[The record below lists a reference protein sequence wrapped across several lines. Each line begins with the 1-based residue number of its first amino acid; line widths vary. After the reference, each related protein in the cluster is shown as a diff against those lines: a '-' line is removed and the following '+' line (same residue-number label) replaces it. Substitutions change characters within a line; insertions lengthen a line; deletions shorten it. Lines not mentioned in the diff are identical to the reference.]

1 MAMARAGVQP
11 GEIDVII
18 LGTATPDHLLPAT
31 AVEIQTALG
40 CTRAAAFDISA
51 ACSGWLY
58 AAIMGESLIA
68 SGSADT
74 VLVIGA
80 EMLSTIV
87 DWTDRNTCILFADG
101 AGATVLRRNKER
113 GGTKGV
119 LSSFMRSDGA
129 LSELLWRPAGG
140 GAEPFSPEVFE
151 QKRHYVRM
159 AGREVFKHAVRSMAE
174 ATDRALDSARL
185 TAADIDLLNGF
196 GKGDILAGNRG
207 LEWIKIHHHKIDGTN
222 AVGLSL
228 LLVVGIAADIEQ
240 PSMDAGME
248 GLHATLEDFR
258 RASEL
263 RYLNRRDAGRLKL
276 LGSAPCGEDFDTL
289 GRQPTGE
296 FHNTGFVGNG
306 DQRSLNFH
314 FWKGETLG
322 VDETE
327 FNNQHRPCVFSF
339 AVRGAAF

>member
-1 MAMARAGVQP
+1 MKRPIAYIAGTGHAVPKNIMTNADITAMGLETNDEWIVDRTGIKQRHIAKDGETLTSLSADASRLAMASAGVQP

-74 VLVIGA
+74 VLVVGA
-80 EMLSTIV
+80 EKLSSIV

-101 AGATVLRRNKER
+101 AGATVLRRSKER
-113 GGTKGV
+113 GSQKGV

-129 LSELLWRPAGG
+129 LTELLWRPAGG
-140 GAEPFSPEVFE
+140 GAEPFTPEVFE

-174 ATDRALDSARL
+174 AIDRALDSAKI
-185 TAADIDLLNGF
+185 TAADVDLLIPHQANVRIIEATA
-196 GKGDILAGNRG
+196 KHAG
-207 LEWIKIHHHKIDGTN
+207 I
-222 AVGLSL
+222 
-228 LLVVGIAADIEQ
+228 
-240 PSMDAGME
+240 SMDKVFVNVDRFGNTSAASIPIALDDAMAQGRIREGSTVLFVAFGAGF
-248 GLHATLEDFR
+248 TW
-258 RASEL
+258 
-263 RYLNRRDAGRLKL
+263 
-276 LGSAPCGEDFDTL
+276 GSMVARF
-289 GRQPTGE
+289 
-296 FHNTGFVGNG
+296 
-306 DQRSLNFH
+306 
-314 FWKGETLG
+314 
-322 VDETE
+322 
-327 FNNQHRPCVFSF
+327 
-339 AVRGAAF
+339 

>member
-1 MAMARAGVQP
+1 MSRAELSVFIRALGVHAPDRKLTNTELSAMVATSDEWIKTRSGISERRIAGAGENPSDMGAQAAAKALARAGLKP
-11 GEIDVII
+11 TDIDLVIVA
-18 LGTATPDHLLPAT
+18 TMTPDVPFPSTACLLQAK
-31 AVEIQTALG
+31 LG
-40 CTRAAAFDISA
+40 LRRDIPCFDISA

-129 LSELLWRPAGG
+129 LAELLWRPAGG
-140 GAEPFSPEVFE
+140 AAEPFSPEVFE
-151 QKRHYVRM
+151 QKRHCVRM

-185 TAADIDLLNGF
+185 TAADVDLLIPHQANVRIIEATAKHAGISMEKVFINVDRFGNTSAASIPIALSDAVEQGRVKEGTTVMFVAFGAGF
-196 GKGDILAGNRG
+196 TWG
-207 LEWIKIHHHKIDGTN
+207 
-222 AVGLSL
+222 SL
-228 LLVVGIAADIEQ
+228 VAR
-240 PSMDAGME
+240 
-248 GLHATLEDFR
+248 F
-258 RASEL
+258 
-263 RYLNRRDAGRLKL
+263 
-276 LGSAPCGEDFDTL
+276 
-289 GRQPTGE
+289 
-296 FHNTGFVGNG
+296 
-306 DQRSLNFH
+306 
-314 FWKGETLG
+314 
-322 VDETE
+322 
-327 FNNQHRPCVFSF
+327 
-339 AVRGAAF
+339 